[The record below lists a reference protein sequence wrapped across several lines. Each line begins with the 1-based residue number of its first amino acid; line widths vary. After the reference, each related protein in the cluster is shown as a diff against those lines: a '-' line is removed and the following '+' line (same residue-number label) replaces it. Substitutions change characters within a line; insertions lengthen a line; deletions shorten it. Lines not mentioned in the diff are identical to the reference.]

1 MEIKLLLQGH
11 SIAYCNCYGILSHN
25 AAVIVDPG
33 KYFPAAAEFLNSNAD
48 KQRMILITHAHFD
61 HIGGANRLR
70 EETGVK
76 IAICED
82 EAFALSDAKYNLSD
96 RFHAGIE
103 PFAPDITLSDEQRFT
118 VGDLTV
124 TAIKTP
130 GHTSGS
136 ISYLIDDVLFSGD
149 TLFFE
154 TVGRTDLPG
163 SSVSDMKA
171 SLDRLMYMLDDS
183 VVVYPGHGEHT
194 TIGHERLCNPYLG
207 TGL

>member
-11 SIAYCNCYGILSHN
+11 SIAYCNCYGILSDN
-25 AAVIVDPG
+25 AAIVVDPG
-33 KYFPAAAEFLNSNAD
+33 KYSSAVAEFLKENAG
-48 KQRMILITHAHFD
+48 KQRLILITHAHFD
-61 HIGGANRLR
+61 HIGGASRLR

-76 IAICED
+76 IAVCED

-96 RFHAGIE
+96 RFRAGVE
-103 PFAPDITLSDEQRFT
+103 PFSADITLSDEQRFT

-124 TAIKTP
+124 TAMATP
-130 GHTSGS
+130 GHTAGS
-136 ISYLIDDVLFSGD
+136 MSYLIDNTLFSGD

-154 TVGRTDLPG
+154 TAGRTDLPG
-163 SSVSDMKA
+163 GDISEMKA

-194 TIGHERLCNPYLG
+194 TIGHERLYNPYLG
-207 TGL
+207 IQL